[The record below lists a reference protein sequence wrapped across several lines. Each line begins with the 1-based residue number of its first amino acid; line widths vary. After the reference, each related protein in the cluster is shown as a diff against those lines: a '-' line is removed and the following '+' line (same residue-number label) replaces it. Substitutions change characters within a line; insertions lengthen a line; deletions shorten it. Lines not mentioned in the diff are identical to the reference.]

1 MREYVLSDAE
11 HLYKIGL
18 NGKKQLSLI
27 AAKEERAVFSSV
39 LTSHECKLFS
49 ADRTYCCGYCKYTYV
64 YPLE

>member
-27 AAKEERAVFSSV
+27 AGKGRTCS
-39 LTSHECKLFS
+39 LFFG
-49 ADRTYCCGYCKYTYV
+49 AYFARM
-64 YPLE
+64 